1 MNPNSVLTSTHV
13 VHILAA
19 AGSLLV
25 LIGSKR
31 QAQDSLREFRDE
43 FRRLRDELGD
53 RINQLRGVAVE
64 IASRFS
70 ETMPNELLQATY
82 VSVQL
87 VILIGTLYPILRDRN
102 RTRRQLPEDPE
113 LRRAQLRMNSLFRTA
128 LNWTYI
134 MIGSIVVFLG
144 ATVDLITSWLANL
157 SSRTFYGG
165 KNGPGSPT
173 AVGSSGKARRSAVLS
188 RNVREGWLQAGHA
201 FKRILV
207 GIF

>member
-1 MNPNSVLTSTHV
+1 MNSNSALTATHV

-19 AGSLLV
+19 AGSLLI

-31 QAQDSLREFRDE
+31 QAQDSLREFQEE

-70 ETMPNELLQATY
+70 EIMPDEIVQATY

-87 VILIGTLYPILRDRN
+87 VVLIGNLYSILRDRN

-113 LRRAQLRMNSLFRTA
+113 LRRAQQRMSSLFRTV

-134 MIGSIVVFLG
+134 MLGSIVVFLG
-144 ATVDLITSWLANL
+144 ATIDLITSWLANL
-157 SSRTFYGG
+157 SS
-165 KNGPGSPT
+165 GSVP
-173 AVGSSGKARRSAVLS
+173 V
-188 RNVREGWLQAGHA
+188 H
-201 FKRILV
+201 F
-207 GIF
+207 